1 MRFYGSG
8 GETSRV
14 DAKSFELPGCVLS
27 NTLAGTERSPAVR
40 GGVVGEQRF
49 CAPSPA
55 ACWGGKRGASRQS
68 EFDGSGTCYIDG
80 VRHEGRP
87 RQDLSKA
94 VEVVFAVWGGR
105 CRAVE
110 WTLPTGT
117 NAT

>member
-1 MRFYGSG
+1 MLRI
-8 GETSRV
+8 
-14 DAKSFELPGCVLS
+14 
-27 NTLAGTERSPAVR
+27 TLAGTERSAAVR

-49 CAPSPA
+49 RAPSPA

-80 VRHEGRP
+80 VRHERRP